1 MTTSLRK
8 LLIANRGEIAVR
20 IIRAAQALG
29 IKTVA
34 ACSEADADSLAAR
47 MADEVQLIG
56 PARADRSYLNVDALL
71 KAARDSGAD
80 AIHPGYGFLSENA
93 AFAEAVSAAGLIF
106 VGPEADTIR
115 RMGDKAEARRTAAA
129 AGVPVVP
136 GSAGELEDI
145 ASALAC
151 ADEVGYPLLIKAS
164 AGGGGRGIRM
174 ARDAAELAREF
185 PLAQGEAQAAFGSG
199 AVYLERFIRRAR
211 HIEVQILGDGQ
222 RAVHLFERECSLQRR
237 RQKVFEEAPSP
248 ALTPQQ
254 RQALCDSAVRLA
266 ARLRYRGAGTLEYL
280 FDDESGEFFFIE
292 MNTRIQVEHPVTEM
306 ITGIDLVQAML
317 RIAGGEPLGL
327 QQSDIRMQGAALEMR
342 INAEDPE
349 RNFFPCPGTVAELQW
364 PQGEGI
370 RVESHLYA
378 GYRIPPYYDSL
389 LAKLVVLGKDRA
401 QAIARAQAAVAA
413 THITGMATTL
423 PLHQWLLADARVQAA
438 RFDTGA
444 LESWLAERANART
457 AQLEEA

>member
-29 IKTVA
+29 ITTVA
-34 ACSEADADSLAAR
+34 ACSDADTDSLAAR
-47 MADEVQLIG
+47 MADEVQRIG

-80 AIHPGYGFLSENA
+80 ALHPGYGFLSENA
-93 AFAEAVSAAGLIF
+93 AFAEAVNAAGLIF
-106 VGPEADTIR
+106 VGPQADTIR

-136 GSAGELEDI
+136 GSAGELEDL
-145 ASALAC
+145 ATALAC
-151 ADEVGYPLLIKAS
+151 ADEIGYPLLIKAS

-174 ARDAAELAREF
+174 ARDATELAREF
-185 PLAQGEAQAAFGSG
+185 PLAQAEAQAAFGSA

-211 HIEVQILGDGQ
+211 HIEVQILGDGE

-237 RQKVFEEAPSP
+237 RQKVLEEAPSP
-248 ALTPQQ
+248 ALTPAQ

-266 ARLRYRGAGTLEYL
+266 ERLHYRGAGTLEYL

-389 LAKLVVLGKDRA
+389 LAKLVVHGKDRA
-401 QAIARAQAAVAA
+401 QAIARAQAAVLA
-413 THITGMATTL
+413 TRITGMATTL
-423 PLHQWLLADARVQAA
+423 SLHQWLLADARVQSA

-444 LESWLAERANART
+444 LETWLAERTDTRAK
-457 AQLEEA
+457 QLEEA

>member
-20 IIRAAQALG
+20 IIRAAQTLG
-29 IKTVA
+29 ITTVA
-34 ACSEADADSLAAR
+34 ACSDADTDSLAAR
-47 MADEVQLIG
+47 MADEVQRIG

-93 AFAEAVSAAGLIF
+93 AFAEAVNAAGLIF
-106 VGPEADTIR
+106 VGPQADTIR

-145 ASALAC
+145 ATALAC
-151 ADEVGYPLLIKAS
+151 AEEIGYPLLIKAS

-174 ARDAAELAREF
+174 ARDATELAREF
-185 PLAQGEAQAAFGSG
+185 PLAQAEAQAAFGSA

-237 RQKVFEEAPSP
+237 RQKVLEEAPSP
-248 ALTPQQ
+248 ALTPAQ

-266 ARLRYRGAGTLEYL
+266 ERLHYRGAGTLEYL

-389 LAKLVVLGKDRA
+389 LAKLVVHGKDRA
-401 QAIARAQAAVAA
+401 QAIARAQAAVLA
-413 THITGMATTL
+413 TRITGMATTL
-423 PLHQWLLADARVQAA
+423 SLHQWLLADARVQSA

-444 LESWLAERANART
+444 LETWLAERTDTRAK
-457 AQLEEA
+457 QLEEA